1 MFIKGTKK
9 WTELDDLPTAF
20 KSSGNC
26 HVFGPAPLY
35 MKIGDNII
43 INYVRVQTGSK
54 SKSFPAL
61 WQDEYPGNGI
71 SRDLEV
77 VAGTHQVHISGV
89 NLDGIP
95 SPWS

>member
-1 MFIKGTKK
+1 M
-9 WTELDDLPTAF
+9 
-20 KSSGNC
+20 N
-26 HVFGPAPLY
+26 
-35 MKIGDNII
+35 IGDNII

-89 NLDGIP
+89 NLDEIP